1 MIQESYYGRRIRAV
15 WQIWLWSAILALLCT
30 MITYPGIWYSD
41 SYVRVETGKAVL
53 NRIVKTLIGQRARL
67 DTGNAFTIIPSFF
80 MALSLG
86 ITGHVVLYTFT
97 QAFAFFAATFL
108 LIRELNEE
116 NRKLQYVLFACCP
129 LIYGMSVYYEAGI
142 GCAVG
147 MAGLILLLRRTGEP
161 RSRGARVLEFLLV
174 VFFSFVTTGYRT
186 NALTI
191 LPVLAFY
198 LFRMKTEKIRK
209 AMMLAALMIGILLT
223 KAVPWVFDIHSDS
236 VTSAGF
242 IWEMLTAIQRM
253 SPEEQ
258 EKYQDYLDDIGG
270 EGSTLG
276 ALAESNEITAESF
289 LWGTNLGISQ
299 MSRPGATAK
308 AVMKY
313 FRLMIEKPREW
324 FSVRWEMLLR
334 ALGVTERLG
343 NSEYNYDRWDRMREY
358 GMIDSPQRR
367 AFHTSYMKA
376 CTALGEFILRPW
388 VLFLLSFL
396 LSAVEFFRNHET
408 REKNSFVLGIA
419 FFYYLAYL
427 LDIPYFEFR
436 YYYPSLY
443 LMLILDV
450 SILISWGSAVLKQGR
465 KYPNEWRGRNI
476 IHQEKN

>member
-1 MIQESYYGRRIRAV
+1 
-15 WQIWLWSAILALLCT
+15 
-30 MITYPGIWYSD
+30 
-41 SYVRVETGKAVL
+41 
-53 NRIVKTLIGQRARL
+53 
-67 DTGNAFTIIPSFF
+67 
-80 MALSLG
+80 
-86 ITGHVVLYTFT
+86 
-97 QAFAFFAATFL
+97 
-108 LIRELNEE
+108 
-116 NRKLQYVLFACCP
+116 
-129 LIYGMSVYYEAGI
+129 
-142 GCAVG
+142 
-147 MAGLILLLRRTGEP
+147 
-161 RSRGARVLEFLLV
+161 
-174 VFFSFVTTGYRT
+174 
-186 NALTI
+186 
-191 LPVLAFY
+191 
-198 LFRMKTEKIRK
+198 
-209 AMMLAALMIGILLT
+209 MLAALMIGILLT

-253 SPEEQ
+253 PPEEQ

-276 ALAESNEITAESF
+276 ALAESNDITAESF

-358 GMIDSPQRR
+358 GMIDSPQRQ
-367 AFHTSYMKA
+367 AFHASYIKA
-376 CTALGEFILRPW
+376 CTVLGEFVLRPW

-396 LSAVEFFRNHET
+396 LSTGEFIRNHET
-408 REKNSFVLGIA
+408 RERNVFVLCIA

-450 SILISWGSAVLKQGR
+450 SILMSWGSTVR
-465 KYPNEWRGRNI
+465 KRRNNI
-476 IHQEKN
+476 RMNGAAEK